1 MPEEVCNHFAC
12 GMLVKD
18 SKGRYLLIERMKYP
32 IGFACPAGHLE
43 EGESFEQA
51 AKRELKEE
59 VGLKAVSLKEIL
71 HEKAQ
76 NPCRR
81 KGGDWHEWKIYE
93 IKTAGEVII
102 EPTEVKKYLWLSP
115 EELRKLASRTAE
127 RESGKIS
134 ESEWNANPGIEPVWR
149 DFFKELGIL

>member
-1 MPEEVCNHFAC
+1 MPEEACNHFSC

-43 EGESFEQA
+43 PNEDFERA
-51 AKRELKEE
+51 AWRELKEE
-59 VGLKAVSLKEIL
+59 VGLEAISLKELL
-71 HEKAQ
+71 HEKTQ

-81 KGGDWHEWKIYE
+81 KGGDWHEWKVYE
-93 IKTAGEVII
+93 VQTSGEMKI
-102 EPTEVKKYLWLSP
+102 EPTEVKKYLWSSP
-115 EELRKLASRTAE
+115 EDLRKLAERTAE

>member
-1 MPEEVCNHFAC
+1 MRLWKQNC
-12 GMLVKD
+12 
-18 SKGRYLLIERMKYP
+18 YP
-32 IGFACPAGHLE
+32 L
-43 EGESFEQA
+43 S
-51 AKRELKEE
+51 R
-59 VGLKAVSLKEIL
+59 VSLKEIL

-134 ESEWNANPGIEPVWR
+134 
-149 DFFKELGIL
+149 